1 MWCCLETLWNETWL
15 TVQSN
20 FSLLRL
26 VTRRLSAFWVFCVL
40 RLKCEN
46 VLSSLYCFPD
56 RETQGDGEESPEE
69 ESPVSRSSSDAPAQ
83 TGSKE
88 VMKEEA
94 GCFCV
99 SILQKKTD
107 FQLFIF
113 SGQWSITKATPLW
126 VNMQRRRWWP
136 LIQTGK
142 TPPGPG
148 WQPLL
153 PVSFCGVVTLRM
165 GPWCFTSAARSS
177 SSFCSQK

>member
-1 MWCCLETLWNETWL
+1 M
-15 TVQSN
+15 
-20 FSLLRL
+20 
-26 VTRRLSAFWVFCVL
+26 FCVL

-113 SGQWSITKATPLW
+113 SGQ
-126 VNMQRRRWWP
+126 
-136 LIQTGK
+136 
-142 TPPGPG
+142 
-148 WQPLL
+148 
-153 PVSFCGVVTLRM
+153 
-165 GPWCFTSAARSS
+165 
-177 SSFCSQK
+177 